1 MFDIASF
8 YTAKD
13 LSDAIQH
20 LEADPEAILISGG
33 TDVLIQI
40 REGRLAGRR
49 LVSIHQL
56 PGLPDIAI
64 EPDGTVRIGGGA
76 TFSSI
81 TNHPELQRR
90 IPILCDAVDQVG
102 SPQIRNVGT
111 VGGNLSNG
119 VTSADSAPSL
129 FALNAVVELTGPN
142 GVRNLPVAAYYAGP
156 GKTVREHSEIL
167 TAVRIAPADY
177 EGYGGHYIKYG
188 KREAMEISTL
198 GCAVCVKLTA
208 DKTKVE
214 DLRIAFGVAAPTPI
228 RCPQTE
234 GRAKGMSTDGG
245 LLEAVSN
252 GVLDE
257 VRPRDSWRASK
268 AFRIQLIHELSR
280 RALTQAI
287 TYAGGE
293 IHA

>member
-1 MFDIASF
+1 MFDIERFYAAS
-8 YTAKD
+8 D
-13 LSDAIQH
+13 LSDAIRH

-40 REGRLAGRR
+40 REGKLAGRR

-56 PGLPDIAI
+56 PGLADIAI
-64 EPDGTVRIGGGA
+64 EPDGTIRIGGGA

-81 TNHPELQRR
+81 TNHPDLQSR

-129 FALNAVVELTGPN
+129 FALNAVVELTGPQ
-142 GVRNLPVAAYYAGP
+142 GVRRLPIADYYAGP

-167 TAVRIAPADY
+167 TAVRIATSNY

-198 GCAVCVKLTA
+198 G
-208 DKTKVE
+208 
-214 DLRIAFGVAAPTPI
+214 
-228 RCPQTE
+228 
-234 GRAKGMSTDGG
+234 
-245 LLEAVSN
+245 
-252 GVLDE
+252 
-257 VRPRDSWRASK
+257 
-268 AFRIQLIHELSR
+268 
-280 RALTQAI
+280 
-287 TYAGGE
+287 
-293 IHA
+293 